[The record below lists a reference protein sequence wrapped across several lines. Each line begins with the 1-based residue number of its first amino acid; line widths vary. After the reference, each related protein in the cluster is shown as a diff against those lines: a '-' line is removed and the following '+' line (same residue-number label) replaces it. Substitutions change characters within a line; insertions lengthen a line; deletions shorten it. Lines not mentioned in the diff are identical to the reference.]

1 MTLHSGLILVRRLE
15 AEPGNHARLGSGTH
29 TARTAT
35 RSTTAPRLGAADHSR
50 VSRLQRC
57 CINWAPRLENR
68 HPRARMYRRRL
79 RGGLHEGWRATS
91 ICQFGCG
98 GAGYPGVPRLT
109 DRRGRCCFPSH
120 AGPSA
125 MSRARGSGVYSR
137 VVTSWHG
144 LGARPFRTVVRHRR

>member
-15 AEPGNHARLGSGTH
+15 AEPGNRARLGSGTH

-50 VSRLQRC
+50 VSRLQRF
-57 CINWAPRLENR
+57 CINWAPRLQNR
-68 HPRARMYRRRL
+68 DPPGPHVPPSTSWWLAREMARDF
-79 RGGLHEGWRATS
+79 